1 MISLLIFIAFIAIL
15 IIMYFG
21 GVLGW
26 CLSKLRLLVPVIF
39 FIVCLFLDGH
49 PDWLITKIL
58 NFKIPFTKDTF
69 VVDVIL
75 ILMILYAVIMFFHDI
90 FAPIIEKV
98 QDIRLRKQERKEM
111 LIQKQAEQEAINNAI
126 LENHEHKKREKVV
139 FSIIPDMEKEY
150 YYFKNQC
157 ENEKELALF
166 EKDWKD
172 YIYEAY
178 RRLTLNKTDT
188 YFFEDWYR
196 DNDMWK
202 QRTYNKEFLAKERAQ
217 RTKQA

>member
-1 MISLLIFIAFIAIL
+1 
-15 IIMYFG
+15 
-21 GVLGW
+21 
-26 CLSKLRLLVPVIF
+26 
-39 FIVCLFLDGH
+39 
-49 PDWLITKIL
+49 
-58 NFKIPFTKDTF
+58 
-69 VVDVIL
+69 
-75 ILMILYAVIMFFHDI
+75 
-90 FAPIIEKV
+90 
-98 QDIRLRKQERKEM
+98 M

-126 LENHEHKKREKVV
+126 LENHEHKKREKLV

-157 ENEKELALF
+157 GNDTELALF

-188 YFFEDWYR
+188 YSFEDWYR